1 VKMSS
6 GKKLGHSN
14 SSPDSMALPSPSV
27 TALLKGEQLRQEVYL
42 YRVSRGAVWSADT
55 KNQRM
60 ESRTSVKIT

>member
-1 VKMSS
+1 
-6 GKKLGHSN
+6 
-14 SSPDSMALPSPSV
+14 MALPSPSV